1 MSRLLSLL
9 AQFDSFC
16 DQLAT
21 AIYGAQTQLYTMLVL
36 VVVGAFFAF
45 PPKDDPDQ
53 I

>member
-1 MSRLLSLL
+1 MSKLLSLL

-21 AIYGAQTQLYTMLVL
+21 AIYGAQRQLYTMLAL
-36 VVVGAFFAF
+36 VVVAAFFAF

>member
-9 AQFDSFC
+9 AQFDRFC
-16 DQLAT
+16 DHLAN
-21 AIYGAQTQLYTMLVL
+21 AIYGSQTQLYTMLVL
-36 VVVGAFFAF
+36 VVVAAFFAF